1 MTIVV
6 MSGKYFIPVENGL
19 KPISDKEAYELY
31 EDGCITETEEF
42 IYD

>member
-6 MSGKYFIPVENGL
+6 MGGKYFIPVENGL
-19 KPISDKEAYELY
+19 KQISDKEAWELH
-31 EDGCITETEEF
+31 EDGAITETEEF